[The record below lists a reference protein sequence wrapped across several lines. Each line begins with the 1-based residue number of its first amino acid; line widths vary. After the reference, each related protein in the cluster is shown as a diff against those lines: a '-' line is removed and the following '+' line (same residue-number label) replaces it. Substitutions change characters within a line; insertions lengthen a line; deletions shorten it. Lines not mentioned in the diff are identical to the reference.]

1 MITKNEAVPELAEAF
16 EMKSLYFKREDL
28 HPYGSHKGRSTP
40 FMMSHYIKLGFK
52 KFAISSSGNAA
63 LAAAHYVEHLNSIG
77 VKDITLD
84 ILVGQHIK
92 TKKLRK
98 LEQFSNDNIRIT
110 SHDRPLQTLFTI
122 TKDPTIKGLRQ
133 SNDDVSLIG
142 YETLAE
148 ELLQIPDLKAV
159 FMGTSSGTTAQALS
173 QYFADKGKEI
183 EFHIVQTSS
192 CHEIANEFVDD
203 PVIDEESIADAIVD
217 RTAIRKDAV
226 LKLIKENGGNGW
238 IATNEQILAAQE
250 ITKKNTGIDISTN
263 SALSVAGL
271 MQAVYTGN
279 AWKGSVVCMI
289 CGD

>member
-1 MITKNEAVPELAEAF
+1 MITKNEEVPKLAEAF

-40 FMMSHYIKLGFK
+40 FMMNHYIKLGFK

-77 VKDITLD
+77 VTGISLE

-98 LEQFSNDNIRIT
+98 LEQFASDSIRIT

-122 TKDPTIKGLRQ
+122 TKDPEIKGLRQ

-142 YETLAE
+142 YETLAA
-148 ELLQIPDLKAV
+148 ELAQIPNLKAV

-173 QYFADKGKEI
+173 QYFADNGLKI

-192 CHEIANEFVDD
+192 CHELVNDFTND
-203 PVIDEESIADAIVD
+203 PVIDEDSIADAIVD
-217 RTAIRKDAV
+217 RTATRKNAL

-238 IATNEQILAAQE
+238 IASNEQILAAQE
-250 ITKKNTGIDISTN
+250 ITKKNTSIDISTN

-279 AWKGSVVCMI
+279 MWDGAVACII